1 MRVASTQFHI
11 TMNSALMK
19 ATDATNALL
28 VKMATGQ
35 RFSLPSEDPIGS
47 VRMSRLSREEAQLD
61 QYLENITTLQ
71 SRLSKSES
79 LLMGIQK
86 DLLSARDLLVW
97 AANGSNTSED
107 VRALSQSLSPLIESI
122 FFDANARDAEGA
134 YYYSGTATNTPTL
147 AYDAAAPVGSRYTAT
162 GNTNRQ
168 AVVVG
173 TGITQ
178 NANVVLPEMADLL
191 NQLEDIFATLTT
203 PGVNVNHPATAAT
216 ITGGIE
222 GVDRAID
229 VVNSRLAQL
238 GSSQNMLETLQQ
250 NHTNVSLSNKQ
261 AAIIIGSLDYADA
274 TVKFNGYMESIQA
287 TQKAYVQ
294 VGKLSLF
301 DAL

>member
-1 MRVASTQFHI
+1 MRIASTQFHI

-19 ATDATNALL
+19 ATDATNGLL
-28 VKMATGQ
+28 VKMASGA

-61 QYLENITTLQ
+61 QYLENISTLQ
-71 SRLSKSES
+71 SRLSKSEA
-79 LLMGIQK
+79 LMGGIQK

-97 AANGSNTSED
+97 AANGSNTEED
-107 VRALSQSLSPLIESI
+107 VRALAQSVSPLIESI

-134 YYYSGTATNTPTL
+134 YYFSGTATNTPTL
-147 AYDAAAPVGSRYTAT
+147 AYDAAAPLGTRYTAT
-162 GNTNRQ
+162 GNSNRQ

-173 TGITQ
+173 TDITQ
-178 NANVVLPEMADLL
+178 SANVVLPEMADLL
-191 NQLEDIFATLTT
+191 NQLEQVYVALTT
-203 PGVNVNHPATAAT
+203 PGVNVNNPATSSL
-216 ITGGIE
+216 ITGSIQS
-222 GVDRAID
+222 VDTAID

-238 GSSQNMLETLQQ
+238 GSSQNMLETLQL

-261 AAIIIGSLDYADA
+261 AAIVIGKLDYADA